1 MPVDAAGCPP
11 IVEGVYFDVDKWSIK
26 PEGRTVLA
34 EIVEMLNKY
43 PQAKF
48 EVAGHTDSTGPR
60 RWNDTLSL
68 RRAKS
73 VLEFLLG
80 KQVAAD
86 RLTAKG
92 YGPDQPAVPNDTR
105 ANRAKN
111 RRVEFKP

>member
-1 MPVDAAGCPP
+1 
-11 IVEGVYFDVDKWSIK
+11 
-26 PEGRTVLA
+26 
-34 EIVEMLNKY
+34 VEMLSKY
-43 PQAKF
+43 PAAKF
-48 EVAGHTDSTGPR
+48 EAQGHTDSTGPR

-73 VLEFLLG
+73 VVDYLLG

-86 RLTAKG
+86 RLTPKG

-111 RRVEFKP
+111 RRAEIAP